1 MNQKSFFIADLHFGH
16 KNILTLANRR
26 FRSIQEH
33 DSHIIKCV
41 NDVVSTADHLYILG
55 DLGFHKDYV
64 GLATQISKI
73 NTRNIHIIKGNHD
86 NMQNL
91 VRLNRD
97 GMIVEV
103 KEMKTVQKGRDHIFC
118 CHYPMREWPG
128 FYRGHYHA
136 YGHVHNTLSPY
147 ERSMDVGVDS
157 IGYYP
162 IEFDDLIKRIDN
174 WTVGRTSKIS
184 EEDKMINEFF
194 PNLNVHYFVGLC
206 TGNKEIRDKI
216 YEVLRRR

>member
-1 MNQKSFFIADLHFGH
+1 MDQNIYFIADLHFGH

-26 FRSIQEH
+26 FSSIQEH
-33 DSHIIKCV
+33 DDHIIKCV
-41 NDVVSTADHLYILG
+41 NETVSTSDHLYILG

-118 CHYPMREWPG
+118 CHYPLREWPG

-136 YGHVHNTLSPY
+136 HGHVHNTLSPY

-174 WTVGRTSKIS
+174 WTEGRTSKIS